1 MIVTMVIVAIEVI
14 VAIVTQKLMFLVWII
29 WLHRFGDFT
38 CPIGFKIKLAK
49 QTPNMNLISSR
60 CWHCFLLIWGS

>member
-1 MIVTMVIVAIEVI
+1 MVIVAIEVI

-29 WLHRFGDFT
+29 WFHRFEDFI

-49 QTPNMNLISSR
+49 QTPNTNLTSSR
-60 CWHCFLLIWGS
+60 YWHCFLLIWGS